1 MAEAKGIYPFIGFHF
16 KEQSSKDVYNIYRV
30 SEGDRY
36 TIDLDSDSQDI
47 TVEVPGRD
55 GAYYF
60 GTTYKPK
67 VFNIKIAFDNL
78 TSDQLTGLKTW
89 LSKKVDTTQ
98 STVQALYEFYLDEEP
113 DEKYMVRVTGMPQ
126 LKCIPFDDAE
136 NRTIYKG
143 EGTIQFTAYYPFPI
157 SQSSSSQEGTGGQTD
172 SSNQGE

>member
-1 MAEAKGIYPFIGFHF
+1 MAEANDLYPFIGFHF
-16 KEQSSKDVYNIYRV
+16 KGQSSKDVYNIYRV

-67 VFNIKIAFDNL
+67 VFNIKIAFDSL
-78 TSDQLTGLKTW
+78 TKKQLKDLKTW

-98 STVQALYEFYLDEEP
+98 STVKALYEFYLDEES
-113 DEKYMVRVTGMPQ
+113 DEKYMVRVTGTPQ
-126 LKCIPFDDAE
+126 LKCIPFDDAKNE
-136 NRTIYKG
+136 TVYKG

-157 SQSSSSQEGTGGQTD
+157 SQSSGSQTD
-172 SSNQGE
+172 SNNQGE